1 MCFTEDPVA
10 CAAKTTQSLK
20 STREAVMSGSGVI
33 DGGATRT
40 LGSVTAIQ
48 SVMDLNHS
56 KYGDHGITEVDVAN
70 KPTFAFANSSQNQLH
85 LYGPAQDQGQR
96 EARHLADPCFEP
108 GSGTYPD
115 LHRHFAQAEGSDRLQ
130 RGSDGASS
138 EPLMTPR

>member
-1 MCFTEDPVA
+1 
-10 CAAKTTQSLK
+10 
-20 STREAVMSGSGVI
+20 MSGSGVI

-70 KPTFAFANSSQNQLH
+70 KPTFGFANSSQNQLH